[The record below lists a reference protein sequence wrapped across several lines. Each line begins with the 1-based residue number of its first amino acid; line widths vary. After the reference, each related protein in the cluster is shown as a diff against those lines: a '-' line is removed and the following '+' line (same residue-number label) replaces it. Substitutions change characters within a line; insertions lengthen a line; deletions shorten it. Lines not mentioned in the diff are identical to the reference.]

1 MVHAILVG
9 EQKQGSLRFHLTEHF
24 LPVGWV
30 FKKMQSQAKTH
41 FFMHWFLKHVE
52 LVGMLTMSE
61 RVAASFHHLRQVLFQ
76 LAGTPSDEFPFWNL
90 NQPQMHAH
98 L

>member
-1 MVHAILVG
+1 MILCCG
-9 EQKQGSLRFHLTEHF
+9 I
-24 LPVGWV
+24 V
-30 FKKMQSQAKTH
+30 FSGCGVTAH

-61 RVAASFHHLRQVLFQ
+61 RVAAYFHHLRQVLFQ
-76 LAGTPSDEFPFWNL
+76 LAETLNDEFPFWNL
-90 NQPQMHAH
+90 NQLQMHAH